1 MKYIKI
7 DSKGVKCQMTEI
19 GFVPSDDLA
28 TLDALLDAVSSA
40 YASNFEIWDAINKV
54 TLTLKA
60 VAEKINGVDDSYI
73 N

>member
-1 MKYIKI
+1 MKYIKV

-28 TLDALLDAVSSA
+28 TLDALLDAAGSA
-40 YASNFEIWDAINKV
+40 YATTPEIWHAINTV
-54 TLTLKA
+54 ISTLTA
-60 VAEKINGVDDSYI
+60 VAEKINGVNDSYI